1 MVEWI
6 TSEGLV
12 DYREA
17 EAWMEERASL
27 IAAGTAD
34 ECVWLV
40 EHAPLYS
47 AGTSAKSEDL
57 TDPKRFP
64 VYETRRG
71 GQYTYHG
78 PGQRVVYVMLDVG
91 KRGRDVRRFVQDL
104 EHWVIATLA
113 SFTIKG
119 EIKEGRVGVWVERP
133 EKPLMAQG
141 GIREDKIAAI
151 GIRLRK
157 WVSFHGISINVDP
170 NLEHFSGIVPCGIQE
185 HGVTSLVDLGLPV
198 TMEDVDIALKAQFDT
213 VFPPLS

>member
-6 TSEGLV
+6 TSKGLV

-27 IAAGTAD
+27 IAAGNAH

-47 AGTSAKSEDL
+47 AGTSAKPEDL

-119 EIKEGRVGVWVERP
+119 EMKIKSRRS
-133 EKPLMAQG
+133 
-141 GIREDKIAAI
+141 
-151 GIRLRK
+151 
-157 WVSFHGISINVDP
+157 VSG
-170 NLEHFSGIVPCGIQE
+170 LENGSAFTES
-185 HGVTSLVDLGLPV
+185 
-198 TMEDVDIALKAQFDT
+198 A
-213 VFPPLS
+213 